1 MNWRTCGE
9 SMLPRPSLAPR
20 SDCSRLFACWRSS
33 AISEYGY
40 HAVGQEKRAPHI
52 MAKRAA
58 PCPPRNHF
66 QRQAAPSSARLRH
79 GPSPRRLYRAMMHD
93 RHEITDCGELCNM
106 TKLVEGAIK
115 RCDRAAL
122 VIVGNPFST
131 SIVRSSPPLR
141 PQKGG
146 PFTQYLITFLRNG
159 GVMTGNQPNKRCTLF
174 FRSLLFPSLT
184 P

>member
-33 AISEYGY
+33 AISEIRISRCW
-40 HAVGQEKRAPHI
+40 AREARTAI
-52 MAKRAA
+52 MAKARRAVSTKESLSATSRSVVCSPAARTKSAAACIA
-58 PCPPRNHF
+58 PV
-66 QRQAAPSSARLRH
+66 
-79 GPSPRRLYRAMMHD
+79 MHD

-122 VIVGNPFST
+122 VIVGNPFLDLNC
-131 SIVRSSPPLR
+131 PKLR
-141 PQKGG
+141 RPFALRKEG

-159 GVMTGNQPNKRCTLF
+159 GVMTGNLANKRCTLF
-174 FRSLLFPSLT
+174 FRSLLFPL
-184 P
+184 